1 MSQIIGSQKL
11 LTLLHNR
18 TTETVKG
25 LSLEKEILNLI
36 VGRNRILGEIIR
48 LSHLA
53 ILEFAALD
61 QDDINHF
68 FLTRKYF
75 IEALVHCEDRI
86 IARSMMDWSKFSFDT
101 DYRAEYIKLSN
112 EKEEKV
118 VTIISQDKVLESLM
132 SKEIIEKIA

>member
-18 TTETVKG
+18 LTETVKG

-36 VGRNRILGEIIR
+36 VGRNKILGEIIN

-53 ILEFAALD
+53 ISEFHSLD
-61 QDDINHF
+61 KGDLNHF

-75 IEALVHCEDRI
+75 IEALVHCENRI
-86 IARSMMDWSKFSFDT
+86 IARSMMDWSKFNFDT
-101 DYRAEYIKLSN
+101 DYRSEYISLSN

-132 SKEIIEKIA
+132 GSSSIEKIA

>member
-1 MSQIIGSQKL
+1 VSQIIGSQKL
-11 LTLLHNR
+11 LTLLHNI

-36 VGRNRILGEIIR
+36 VGRNKILGEIIR

-53 ILEFAALD
+53 ISEFHHLD
-61 QDDINHF
+61 KGDIAHF

-86 IARSMMDWSKFSFDT
+86 IARSMMDWSKFNFDT
-101 DYRAEYIKLSN
+101 EYRAEYISLSN
-112 EKEEKV
+112 EKEDKI

-132 SKEIIEKIA
+132 NEEAVEKIA